1 MQQRR
6 DKLDYIKQWTFLV
19 CITLIISVIFSIFI
33 PKGRM
38 AGFFKIIIS
47 LFIFISFVYP
57 LKDFKASDIQLPEE
71 FVSEKYESSE
81 ILSAQTMVES
91 QIKNVLKENDITGA
105 SVSAELDM
113 KDEQIEIKELTVAVP
128 GEYDTTQVKNMIF
141 DKLSLNAEVIYLGQ

>member
-19 CITLIISVIFSIFI
+19 CITLIISVIISIFT

-57 LKDFKASDIQLPEE
+57 LKDFKASDINLPEE
-71 FVSEKYESSE
+71 FVSEDYEDSE
-81 ILSAQTMVES
+81 ILSAQTMVEL
-91 QIKNVLKENDITGA
+91 QIKNALKENGITGA
-105 SVSAELDM
+105 SVSVELKM
-113 KDEQIEIKELTVAVP
+113 KDEQIEISKLTVAVP
-128 GEYDTTQVKNMIF
+128 GEYDKSQVKNIIF

>member
-19 CITLIISVIFSIFI
+19 CITLIISVMFSIFT

-57 LKDFKASDIQLPEE
+57 LKDFKASDINLPEE
-71 FVSEKYESSE
+71 FVSADYEDSE
-81 ILSAQTMVES
+81 ILSAQTMVEL
-91 QIKNVLKENDITGA
+91 QIKNALKENGITGA
-105 SVSAELDM
+105 SVSVELKM
-113 KDEQIEIKELTVAVP
+113 NDEQIEISELTVAVP
-128 GEYDTTQVKNMIF
+128 GEYDKSQVKNIIF

>member
-19 CITLIISVIFSIFI
+19 CITLIISVMFSIFT

-57 LKDFKASDIQLPEE
+57 LKDFKASDINLPEE
-71 FVSEKYESSE
+71 FVSADYENSE
-81 ILSAQTMVES
+81 ILSAQTMVEL
-91 QIKNVLKENDITGA
+91 QIKNALKENGITGA
-105 SVSAELDM
+105 SVSVELKM
-113 KDEQIEIKELTVAVP
+113 NDEQIEISELTVAVP
-128 GEYDTTQVKNMIF
+128 GEYDKSQVKNMIF

>member
-19 CITLIISVIFSIFI
+19 CITLIISVIFSIFT

-57 LKDFKASDIQLPEE
+57 LKDFKASDINLPEE
-71 FVSEKYESSE
+71 FVSADYEDSE
-81 ILSAQTMVES
+81 ILSAQTMVEL
-91 QIKNVLKENDITGA
+91 QIKNALKENGITGA
-105 SVSAELDM
+105 SVSVELKM
-113 KDEQIEIKELTVAVP
+113 NDEQIEISELTVAVP
-128 GEYDTTQVKNMIF
+128 GEYDKSQVKNIIF

>member
-19 CITLIISVIFSIFI
+19 CITLIISVIFSIFT

-57 LKDFKASDIQLPEE
+57 LKDFKASDINLPDE
-71 FVSEKYESSE
+71 FVSADYEDSE
-81 ILSAQTMVES
+81 ILSAQTMVEL
-91 QIKNVLKENDITGA
+91 QIKNALKENGITGA
-105 SVSAELDM
+105 SVSVELKM
-113 KDEQIEIKELTVAVP
+113 NDEQIEISELTVAVP
-128 GEYDTTQVKNMIF
+128 GEYDKSQVKNIIF

>member
-6 DKLDYIKQWTFLV
+6 DILDYIMQWTFLV
-19 CITLIISVIFSIFI
+19 CITLIISVIFSIFT

-57 LKDFKASDIQLPEE
+57 LKDFKASDINLPEE
-71 FVSEKYESSE
+71 FVSADYEDSE
-81 ILSAQTMVES
+81 ILSAQTMVEL
-91 QIKNVLKENDITGA
+91 QIKNALKENGITGA
-105 SVSAELDM
+105 SVSVELKM
-113 KDEQIEIKELTVAVP
+113 NDEQIEISKLTVAVP
-128 GEYDTTQVKNMIF
+128 GEYDTSQVKNIIF